1 MRGLLAG
8 WMILAEAACVY
19 FGCLVMIIVA
29 EAAWSVLQM
38 FPDKGRF
45 FKIHINSK
53 SNKKAENVPKL
64 MLGFFLFVTRV
75 SHIAEKY

>member
-29 EAAWSVLQM
+29 EAAWSVLQI
-38 FPDKGRF
+38 FPKKGRF
-45 FKIHINSK
+45 SKIHTNLE
-53 SNKKAENVPKL
+53 SNKKAKNVPKSI
-64 MLGFFLFVTRV
+64 LGLF
-75 SHIAEKY
+75 